1 MVLEKKLENF
11 VEERKSKKE
20 KIEQIMEELEEKVEA
35 GNRNDCDDTQQIPEP
50 GSVVKGGEREPNWE
64 P

>member
-1 MVLEKKLENF
+1 
-11 VEERKSKKE
+11 
-20 KIEQIMEELEEKVEA
+20 MEELEEKVEA
-35 GNRNDCDDTQQIPEP
+35 GNTNDCDDTQQIPEP